1 MANFNLNKI
10 ILGGRLTGDVE
21 LKQTPSGVPVAQFS
35 LAVNRKYSKDETPQ
49 TDFFNVVAW
58 RATAEFISKFFKK
71 GSSICIIGSVQNRS
85 WTDQQGQKRYATEII
100 ADEALFVDSKN
111 DTQSAPAQDSI
122 NYIPEAYTRPQAA
135 NFEPVSTDDDLPF

>member
-10 ILGGRLTGDVE
+10 VLGGRLTGDVE